1 MKKLVLLVSIFI
13 GIIFSGCA
21 STTQGGVVGANR
33 TQLLTVSEE
42 TMNQSAKLAYADTL
56 KQATSAKT
64 LNTDA
69 TQTKRVKTIS
79 NNLINQV
86 GVFRPDALNWD
97 WEVNVIN
104 DKTINAWCMPG
115 GKIAVYTGIINS
127 LKLTDPELA
136 AVIGHEIA
144 HALREH
150 SREQASQ
157 DQLKNVGIFAVS
169 QAAGLGDLGTAAIN
183 MAAQY
188 TITLPFSRSHESE
201 ADLMGLELMARA
213 GYDPNAAVNVWKK
226 MSGLGESST
235 PQFMS
240 THPSH
245 ETRIK
250 DLSNAIPKVMPLYEE
265 AIAKNKTTKKT
276 TKTAKK

>member
-1 MKKLVLLVSIFI
+1 MKKLILGFSIFV

-21 STTQGGVVGANR
+21 STTQGGVVGADR

-56 KQATSAKT
+56 KQATAQKT
-64 LNTDA
+64 LNTNA
-69 TQTKRVKTIS
+69 TQTKRVKNIS
-79 NNLINQV
+79 NKLINQV
-86 GVFRPDALNWD
+86 GVFRTDATKWD
-97 WEVNVIN
+97 WEVNVID

-127 LKLTDPELA
+127 LKLTDDELA

-169 QAAGLGDLGTAAIN
+169 QAAGLGDLGTAAVN
-183 MAAQY
+183 LAAQY

-213 GYDPNAAVNVWKK
+213 GYNPNAAVNVWKK
-226 MSGLGESST
+226 MSLLSEGST
-235 PQFMS
+235 PQFLS

-250 DLSNAIPKVMPLYEE
+250 DLNNAIPKVMPLYE
-265 AIAKNKTTKKT
+265 ATKKT

>member
-13 GIIFSGCA
+13 GVVFSGCA

-33 TQLLTVSEE
+33 TQLLVVSEE
-42 TMNQSAKLAYADTL
+42 AMNQSATLAYADTL
-56 KQATSAKT
+56 KKANASKT
-64 LNTDA
+64 LNTDKK
-69 TQTKRVKTIS
+69 QTDRVKNIS
-79 NNLINQV
+79 TKLINQV
-86 GVFRPDALNWD
+86 GVFRPDALKWN

-104 DKTINAWCMPG
+104 DKTVNAWCMPG

-127 LKLTDPELA
+127 LKLTDAELA

-169 QAAGLGDLGTAAIN
+169 QAAGLGDLGTAAVN
-183 MAAQY
+183 MAAHY
-188 TITLPFSRSHESE
+188 TISLPFSRSHESE
-201 ADLMGLELMARA
+201 ADLMGLELMARV

-226 MSGLGESST
+226 MSLLSESST
-235 PQFMS
+235 PQFLS

-250 DLSNAIPKVMPLYEE
+250 DLNNAIPKVMPLYEE
-265 AIAKNKTTKKT
+265 AIAKNKT
-276 TKTAKK
+276 AKKATKVAKK

>member
-1 MKKLVLLVSIFI
+1 MKKLALLVSIFI
-13 GIIFSGCA
+13 GVVFSGCA

-33 TQLLTVSEE
+33 TQLLVVSEE
-42 TMNQSAKLAYADTL
+42 AMNQSATLAYADTL
-56 KQATSAKT
+56 KKANASKT
-64 LNTDA
+64 LNTDKK
-69 TQTKRVKTIS
+69 QTDRVKNIS
-79 NNLINQV
+79 TKLINQV
-86 GVFRPDALNWD
+86 GVFRPDALKWN

-104 DKTINAWCMPG
+104 DKTVNAWCMPG

-127 LKLTDPELA
+127 LKLTDAELA

-169 QAAGLGDLGTAAIN
+169 QAAGLGDLGTAAVN
-183 MAAQY
+183 MAAHY
-188 TITLPFSRSHESE
+188 TISLPFSRSHESE

-213 GYDPNAAVNVWKK
+213 GYDPHAAVNVWKK
-226 MSGLGESST
+226 MSLLSEGST
-235 PQFMS
+235 PQFLS
-240 THPSH
+240 THPSN
-245 ETRIK
+245 ETRIQELNK
-250 DLSNAIPKVMPLYEE
+250 AIPKVMPLYE
-265 AIAKNKTTKKT
+265 ATKKS

>member
-1 MKKLVLLVSIFI
+1 MKKLILSFSIFV

-33 TQLLTVSEE
+33 TQLLTVSEAS
-42 TMNQSAKLAYADTL
+42 MNQSAKLAYADTL
-56 KQATSAKT
+56 KQANSAKT

-69 TQTKRVKTIS
+69 TQTKRVKNIS
-79 NNLINQV
+79 ARLINQV

-127 LKLTDPELA
+127 LKLTDDELA

-169 QAAGLGDLGTAAIN
+169 QVAGLGDLGTAAIN
-183 MAAQY
+183 MAAHY
-188 TITLPFSRSHESE
+188 TISLPFSRSHESE

-213 GYDPNAAVNVWKK
+213 GYNPNAAVNVWKK
-226 MSGLGESST
+226 MSETSGNST
-235 PQFMS
+235 PQFLS

-265 AIAKNKTTKKT
+265 AVAKNKTTKKA
-276 TKTAKK
+276 TKVAKK

>member
-13 GIIFSGCA
+13 GVVFSGCA

-33 TQLLTVSEE
+33 TQLLMVSEE
-42 TMNQSAKLAYADTL
+42 AMNQSATLAYADTL
-56 KQATSAKT
+56 KKANASKT
-64 LNTDA
+64 LNTDKK
-69 TQTKRVKTIS
+69 QTDIVKNIS
-79 NNLINQV
+79 TKLINQV
-86 GVFRPDALNWD
+86 GVFRPDALKWN

-104 DKTINAWCMPG
+104 DKTVNAWCMPG

-127 LKLTDPELA
+127 LKLTDAELA

-169 QAAGLGDLGTAAIN
+169 QAAGLGDLGTAAVN
-183 MAAQY
+183 MAAHY
-188 TITLPFSRSHESE
+188 TISLPFSRSHESE

-226 MSGLGESST
+226 MSLLSEGST
-235 PQFMS
+235 PQFLS
-240 THPSH
+240 THPSN
-245 ETRIK
+245 ETRIQELNK
-250 DLSNAIPKVMPLYEE
+250 AIPKVMPLYE
-265 AIAKNKTTKKT
+265 ATKKS

>member
-1 MKKLVLLVSIFI
+1 MKKLILSFSIFI

-33 TQLLTVSEE
+33 TQLLTVSEAS
-42 TMNQSAKLAYADTL
+42 MNQSAKLAYADTL
-56 KQATSAKT
+56 KQANSAKT

-69 TQTKRVKTIS
+69 KQTKRVKNIS
-79 NNLINQV
+79 AKLINQV

-104 DKTINAWCMPG
+104 DKTVNAWCMPG

-127 LKLTDPELA
+127 LKLTDAELA

-157 DQLKNVGIFAVS
+157 DQLKNVGIFAIS

-183 MAAQY
+183 MAAHY
-188 TITLPFSRSHESE
+188 TISLPFSRSHESE

-226 MSGLGESST
+226 MSLLSEGST
-235 PQFMS
+235 PQFLS
-240 THPSH
+240 THPSN
-245 ETRIK
+245 ETRIQELNK
-250 DLSNAIPKVMPLYEE
+250 AIPKVMPLYE
-265 AIAKNKTTKKT
+265 ATKKS

>member
-13 GIIFSGCA
+13 GVVFSGCA

-33 TQLLTVSEE
+33 TQLLVVSEE
-42 TMNQSAKLAYADTL
+42 AMNQSATLAYADTL
-56 KQATSAKT
+56 KKANASKT
-64 LNTDA
+64 LNTDKK
-69 TQTKRVKTIS
+69 QTDRVKNIS
-79 NNLINQV
+79 TKLINQV
-86 GVFRPDALNWD
+86 GVFRPDALKWN

-104 DKTINAWCMPG
+104 DKTVNAWCMPG

-127 LKLTDPELA
+127 LKLTDAELA

-169 QAAGLGDLGTAAIN
+169 QAAGLGDLGTAAVN
-183 MAAQY
+183 MAAHY
-188 TITLPFSRSHESE
+188 TISLPFSRSHESE

-226 MSGLGESST
+226 MSLLSEGST
-235 PQFMS
+235 PQFLS
-240 THPSH
+240 THPSN
-245 ETRIK
+245 ETRIQELNK
-250 DLSNAIPKVMPLYEE
+250 AIPKVMPLYE
-265 AIAKNKTTKKT
+265 ATKKS

>member
-13 GIIFSGCA
+13 GVVFSGCA

-33 TQLLTVSEE
+33 TQLLVVSEE
-42 TMNQSAKLAYADTL
+42 AMNQSATLAYADTL
-56 KQATSAKT
+56 KKANASKT
-64 LNTDA
+64 LNTDKKQ
-69 TQTKRVKTIS
+69 TQRVKTIS
-79 NNLINQV
+79 NKLINQV
-86 GVFRPDALNWD
+86 GVFRPDALKWN

-104 DKTINAWCMPG
+104 DKTVNAWCMPG

-127 LKLTDPELA
+127 LKLTDAELA

-169 QAAGLGDLGTAAIN
+169 QAAGLGDLGTAAVN
-183 MAAQY
+183 MAAHY
-188 TITLPFSRSHESE
+188 TISLPFSRSHESE

-226 MSGLGESST
+226 MSLLSEGST
-235 PQFMS
+235 PQFLS
-240 THPSH
+240 THPSN
-245 ETRIK
+245 ETRIQELNK
-250 DLSNAIPKVMPLYEE
+250 AIPKVMPLYE
-265 AIAKNKTTKKT
+265 ATKKS

>member
-13 GIIFSGCA
+13 GVVFSGCA

-33 TQLLTVSEE
+33 TQLLVVSEE
-42 TMNQSAKLAYADTL
+42 AMNQSATLAYADTL
-56 KQATSAKT
+56 KKANASKT
-64 LNTDA
+64 LNTDKK
-69 TQTKRVKTIS
+69 QTDRVKNIS
-79 NNLINQV
+79 TKLINQV
-86 GVFRPDALNWD
+86 GVFRPDALKWN

-104 DKTINAWCMPG
+104 DKTVNAWCMPG

-127 LKLTDPELA
+127 LKLTDAELA

-169 QAAGLGDLGTAAIN
+169 QAAGLGDLGTAAVN
-183 MAAQY
+183 MAAHY
-188 TITLPFSRSHESE
+188 TISLPFSRSHESE

-213 GYDPNAAVNVWKK
+213 GYDPHAAVNVWKK
-226 MSGLGESST
+226 MSLLSEGST
-235 PQFMS
+235 PQFLS
-240 THPSH
+240 THPSN
-245 ETRIK
+245 ETRIQELNK
-250 DLSNAIPKVMPLYEE
+250 AIPKVMPLYE
-265 AIAKNKTTKKT
+265 ATKKS

>member
-1 MKKLVLLVSIFI
+1 MKKLILSFSIFI

-33 TQLLTVSEE
+33 TQLLTVSEAS
-42 TMNQSAKLAYADTL
+42 MNQSAKLAYADTL
-56 KQATSAKT
+56 KQANSAKT

-69 TQTKRVKTIS
+69 TQTKRVKNIS
-79 NNLINQV
+79 AKLINQV

-104 DKTINAWCMPG
+104 DKTVNAWCMPG

-127 LKLTDPELA
+127 LKLTDAELA

-169 QAAGLGDLGTAAIN
+169 QVAGLGDLGTAAIN
-183 MAAQY
+183 MAAHY
-188 TITLPFSRSHESE
+188 TISLPFSRSHESE

-226 MSGLGESST
+226 MSETNGNST
-235 PQFMS
+235 PQFLS

-250 DLSNAIPKVMPLYEE
+250 DLNNAIPKVMPLYEE
-265 AIAKNKTTKKT
+265 AIAKNKT
-276 TKTAKK
+276 AKKATKVAKK

>member
-13 GIIFSGCA
+13 GVIFLGCA

-33 TQLLTVSEE
+33 TQLLVVSEE
-42 TMNQSAKLAYADTL
+42 AMNQSATLAYADTL
-56 KQATSAKT
+56 KKANASKT
-64 LNTDA
+64 LNTDKK
-69 TQTKRVKTIS
+69 QTDRVKNIS
-79 NNLINQV
+79 TKLINQV
-86 GVFRPDALNWD
+86 GVFRPDALKWN

-104 DKTINAWCMPG
+104 DKTVNAWCMPG

-127 LKLTDPELA
+127 LKLTDAELA

-169 QAAGLGDLGTAAIN
+169 QAAGLGDLGTAAVN
-183 MAAQY
+183 MAAHY
-188 TITLPFSRSHESE
+188 TISLPFSRSHESE

-226 MSGLGESST
+226 MSLLSEGST
-235 PQFMS
+235 PQFLS
-240 THPSH
+240 THPSN
-245 ETRIK
+245 ETRIQELNK
-250 DLSNAIPKVMPLYEE
+250 AIPKVMPLYE
-265 AIAKNKTTKKT
+265 ATKKS